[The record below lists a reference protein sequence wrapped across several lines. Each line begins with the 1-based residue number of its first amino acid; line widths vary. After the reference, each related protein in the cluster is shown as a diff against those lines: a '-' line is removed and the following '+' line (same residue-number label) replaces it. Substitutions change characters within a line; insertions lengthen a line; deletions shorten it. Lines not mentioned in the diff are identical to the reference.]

1 MRGNAPV
8 THIDHRITRFARS
21 RHSSAVAIA
30 LICVWS
36 IFFCDLERFPVVRNA
51 HASASATTVPPR
63 STISESAA
71 ASAQEIAIAG
81 AVVDELGGAI
91 VGADVTVRDATGQV
105 VHAVAADA
113 AGRFSIPG
121 LRPGKY
127 AVLATHVLFE
137 DAHASVEVA
146 AGAAPSMLRLT
157 MKVAG
162 PSESLVVTGRRVE
175 TRLSETPQKIEII
188 SATDIERSV
197 ASDITDVL
205 KKNSGV
211 DVVQYNGV
219 LSGVGIRGF
228 RPETSGVNKRSLLL
242 IDGRPSGVTNLA
254 TLLLDNVDHIEV
266 MKGPAS
272 SIYGASAMGG
282 VINVITKHSHGP
294 VQGGG
299 RAAYGSFAASELA
312 GRAGGNLTPRVDFD
326 VTGNLFNQGDD
337 YRMGNG
343 VVRPATTYK
352 TYDGSVR
359 LGADLSNAWRVDGRV
374 NGYLGRDIDNP
385 GDVFTGTSSQGR
397 KNLERSTEDVR
408 LSGQLG
414 SHVLSSTYFMAEEQG
429 HTSNVRT
436 TNPLD
441 QPFLPYL
448 SFESQVNWKGL
459 QLRDS
464 WGWQKSNN
472 LVAGLDVEI
481 VNSISRSYTRTGD
494 RQGPFSADNNKNTV
508 GVYAENT
515 LRANQGG
522 TVISLGGRVDRIT
535 VETVDTPF
543 KTGFTPSTT
552 AFTVFNPSIGLKQ
565 RLVSDLRLHASAGR
579 AFVPPDA
586 GALTGFT
593 ATVVSGRTQINQGN
607 PDLKPEHSVS
617 VDAGLEWL
625 ARSTHLDVTYFQTT
639 VSDRVVSNVL
649 ISSPP
654 PPAPI
659 VLSAVNTLSSHI
671 GGMDV
676 DFNQRVNPRFSL
688 FSNITHYFSRRED
701 LPTTGERN
709 ILNVA
714 ANTVRLGVDL
724 DLGRLSSRLAARY
737 VQGRQDQDFNVAGS
751 PVVDYPDFA
760 VVDASA
766 TYRLHHQH
774 SVLFTVNNLFDTYY
788 YEKKGYPL
796 AGISYAVK
804 YRFGL

>member
-1 MRGNAPV
+1 M
-8 THIDHRITRFARS
+8 
-21 RHSSAVAIA
+21 SSAIAIA
-30 LICVWS
+30 LVCLRS
-36 IFFCDLERFPVVRNA
+36 LFFCDPA
-51 HASASATTVPPR
+51 G
-63 STISESAA
+63 
-71 ASAQEIAIAG
+71 AQDVTLTG

-91 VGADVTVRDATGQV
+91 VGANVTVRDATGT
-105 VHAVAADA
+105 AVQAAAADA
-113 AGRFSIPG
+113 GGRFSIAG
-121 LRPGKY
+121 LRPGRY
-127 AVLATHVLFE
+127 TVEARHALFE
-137 DAHASVEVA
+137 DAHASVAVA
-146 AGAAPSMLRLT
+146 AGATAPMLRLT

-162 PSESLVVTGRRVE
+162 LSEELIVTGRRVE
-175 TRLSETPQKIEII
+175 TRLSETPQKIEIVTP
-188 SATDIERSV
+188 ADIERTV
-197 ASDITDVL
+197 ASDLTDVL
-205 KKNSGV
+205 KKNAGV

-242 IDGRPSGVTNLA
+242 IDGRPSGATNLA

-272 SIYGASAMGG
+272 SVYGASAMGG
-282 VINVITKHSHGP
+282 VINVITKQSRGR
-294 VQGGG
+294 VLGGG
-299 RAAYGSFAASELA
+299 RVAYGSFAASELA
-312 GRAGGNLTPRVDFD
+312 GRAGGNLTSRVDFD
-326 VTGNLFNQGDD
+326 VTGNVFKQADD
-337 YRMGNG
+337 YRMGDG

-352 TYDGSVR
+352 TFDGSAR
-359 LGADLSNAWRVDGRV
+359 AGADLFTAWRIDGRV

-408 LSGQLG
+408 LSGQIG
-414 SHVLSSTYFMAEEQG
+414 SHLVSSTYFMAEEQG
-429 HTSNVRT
+429 HTSNTRT

-464 WGWQKSNN
+464 WGWQPNNN
-472 LVAGLDVEI
+472 LVAGLDVEV
-481 VNSISRSYTRTGD
+481 VNSISRSYTRTGA

-515 LRANQGG
+515 LRVNEGR
-522 TVISLGGRVDRIT
+522 TVISVGGRLDRIT

-543 KTGFTPSTT
+543 KTGFIPSNTT
-552 AFTVFNPSIGLKQ
+552 FTVFDPSIGVK
-565 RLVSDLRLHASAGR
+565 RKLVSDLRLHASAGR

-593 ATVVSGRTQINQGN
+593 TTVVGGRTQITKGN
-607 PDLKPEHSVS
+607 PDLRPEHSVS

-639 VSDRVVSNVL
+639 VSDRVVSNVPV
-649 ISSPP
+649 SSPP

-659 VLSAVNTLSSHI
+659 VLSAVNTLASHI
-671 GGMDV
+671 SGMDV
-676 DFNQRVNPRFSL
+676 DVTRRVNTRLSL
-688 FSNITHYFSRRED
+688 FSNITHYFSRREE

-714 ANTVRLGVDL
+714 ANTVRVGLDL
-724 DLGRLSSRLAARY
+724 DLGRLSGRVSARY

-766 TYRLHHQH
+766 TCRLHRQH
-774 SVLFTVNNLFDTYY
+774 AVLFTVNNLFDTYY
-788 YEKKGYPL
+788 YEKRGYPL
-796 AGISYAVK
+796 AGASFAIK
-804 YRFGL
+804 YRFGM

>member
-1 MRGNAPV
+1 MRGNATV
-8 THIDHRITRFARS
+8 TPTHRRTTVADQRRMS
-21 RHSSAVAIA
+21 TAIA
-30 LICVWS
+30 MVLVCVCS
-36 IFFCDLERFPVVRNA
+36 LCFTDRATAQDL
-51 HASASATTVPPR
+51 
-63 STISESAA
+63 
-71 ASAQEIAIAG
+71 AITG

-91 VGADVTVRDATGQV
+91 VGADVTVRDAAGTV
-105 VHAVAADA
+105 VHTVAADA
-113 AGRFSIPG
+113 GGRFSVAG

-127 AVLATHVLFE
+127 AVEAKNPLFE
-137 DAHASVEVA
+137 DARTSVDVA
-146 AGAAPSMLRLT
+146 AGSSPSMLRLT

-162 PSESLVVTGRRVE
+162 LNETLVVTGRRVE
-175 TRLSETPQKIEII
+175 TRRSETPQKIEII
-188 SATDIERSV
+188 AATDIERSV

-205 KKNSGV
+205 KKNAGV

-254 TLLLDNVDHIEV
+254 TLLLDNVDRIEV

-272 SIYGASAMGG
+272 SVYGASAMGG
-282 VINVITKHSHGP
+282 VINVITKHSRGK
-294 VQGGG
+294 VLGGG

-312 GRAGGNLTPRVDFD
+312 GRAGGNLTRRIDFD
-326 VTGNLFNQGDD
+326 VSGNVFTQGGD

-359 LGADLSNAWRVDGRV
+359 IGADLSNAWRVDGRV
-374 NGYLGRDIDNP
+374 NAYLGRDIDNP

-408 LSGQLG
+408 LSGQVG
-414 SHVLSSTYFMAEEQG
+414 SHLVSSTYFMAEEQG
-429 HTSNVRT
+429 HTSNTRT

-448 SFESQVNWKGL
+448 SFENKLNWKGL

-472 LVAGLDVEI
+472 LVAGLDLEV
-481 VNSISRSYTRTGD
+481 VNSISRSYTRTGA
-494 RQGPFSADNNKNTV
+494 RQGPFAADNNKSTV

-515 LRANQGG
+515 LNVNRGA
-522 TVISLGGRVDRIT
+522 TVISLGARADRIT

-543 KTGFTPSTT
+543 KTGFIPSNTT
-552 AFTVFNPSIGLKQ
+552 FTVFNPSLGVKQ
-565 RLVSDLRLHASAGR
+565 KLASDLRVHASAGR

-593 ATVVSGRTQINQGN
+593 TTVVSGRTQINQGN

-625 ARSTHLDVTYFQTT
+625 TRSTLVDVTYFQTT

-659 VLSAVNTLSSHI
+659 VLTAVNTLASHI
-671 GGMDV
+671 YGMDV
-676 DFNQRVNPRFSL
+676 DLSRRVTPRLSL
-688 FSNITHYFSRRED
+688 FSNITHYFSRREE

-724 DLGRLSSRLAARY
+724 DLGRVSSRLSARY
-737 VQGRQDQDFNVAGS
+737 VHGRQDQDFNVAGS

-766 TYRLHHQH
+766 TYRLHRRHA
-774 SVLFTVNNLFDTYY
+774 VLFTVNNLLDTYY

-796 AGISYAVK
+796 AGASFAIK

>member
-1 MRGNAPV
+1 MRGNATV
-8 THIDHRITRFARS
+8 TLTDHRTTFADRS
-21 RHSSAVAIA
+21 RTSSAIA
-30 LICVWS
+30 LAFVCMCSLSVALTAQ
-36 IFFCDLERFPVVRNA
+36 DL
-51 HASASATTVPPR
+51 
-63 STISESAA
+63 
-71 ASAQEIAIAG
+71 AITG

-91 VGADVTVRDATGQV
+91 AGADVTLRDAAGGV
-105 VHAVAADA
+105 VHTVSADA
-113 AGRFSIPG
+113 GGRFSIVG

-127 AVLATHVLFE
+127 EVQAQSRLFE
-137 DAHASVEVA
+137 DAHTSVDVA
-146 AGAAPSMLRLT
+146 AGDSPSVLRLT

-162 PSESLVVTGRRVE
+162 LTESLVVTGRRVE
-175 TRLSETPQKIEII
+175 TRLSETPQKIEIV
-188 SATDIERSV
+188 AAADIERSV

-205 KKNSGV
+205 KKNAGV

-219 LSGVGIRGF
+219 LSGIGIRGF
-228 RPETSGVNKRSLLL
+228 RPETSGINKRSLLL

-254 TLLLDNVDHIEV
+254 TLLLDQVDRIEV

-272 SIYGASAMGG
+272 SVYGASAMGG
-282 VINVITKHSHGP
+282 VVNVITKHSRGK
-294 VQGGG
+294 VLGGG

-326 VTGNLFNQGDD
+326 VTGNVFDQADD
-337 YRMGNG
+337 YRMGDG

-359 LGADLSNAWRVDGRV
+359 IGADLSNAWRIDARV
-374 NGYLGRDIDNP
+374 NGYLGSDIDNP

-397 KNLERSTEDVR
+397 KTLERSTEDVR
-408 LSGQLG
+408 VSGQLG
-414 SHVLSSTYFMAEEQG
+414 SHLVSSTYFMAEEQG
-429 HTSNVRT
+429 HTSNDRT

-448 SFESQVNWKGL
+448 SFESKVNWKGL
-459 QLRDS
+459 QVRDS

-472 LVAGLDVEI
+472 LVAGLDFEV
-481 VNSISRSYTRTGD
+481 VNSVSSSYTRTGA
-494 RQGPFSADNNKNTV
+494 RQGPFSADNNKNTL

-515 LRANQGG
+515 MRLKKGA
-522 TVISLGGRVDRIT
+522 TVISMGGRVDRIT

-543 KTGFTPSTT
+543 KTGFTPSNTT
-552 AFTVFNPSIGLKQ
+552 FTVFNPSIGIKQ
-565 RLVSDLRLHASAGR
+565 RLVFDLRVHASAGR

-593 ATVVSGRTQINQGN
+593 TTIVSGRTQINQGN

-625 ARSTHLDVTYFQTT
+625 ARSTHIDVTYFQTT

-649 ISSPP
+649 ISNPP

-659 VLSAVNTLSSHI
+659 VLSAANTLASHI
-671 GGMDV
+671 QGMDV
-676 DFNQRVNPRFSL
+676 DFNRRLHPRLSL
-688 FSNITHYFSRRED
+688 FSNITHYFSRREE
-701 LPTTGERN
+701 LPGTGERN

-714 ANTVRLGVDL
+714 TNTVRLGVDL
-724 DLGRLSSRLAARY
+724 DLGRLSSRLSARY

-751 PVVDYPDFA
+751 PVVDYPNFA

-766 TYRLHHQH
+766 IYRLHRQH
-774 SVLFTVNNLFDTYY
+774 AVLFTVNNLLDTYY
-788 YEKKGYPL
+788 YEKRGYPL
-796 AGISYAVK
+796 AGASFAIK

>member
-1 MRGNAPV
+1 MRDNATV
-8 THIDHRITRFARS
+8 TPTDHRPTFTDRNRMAG
-21 RHSSAVAIA
+21 AVVLAFV
-30 LICVWS
+30 CVCS
-36 IFFCDLERFPVVRNA
+36 LAFPDQ
-51 HASASATTVPPR
+51 
-63 STISESAA
+63 AA
-71 ASAQEIAIAG
+71 AQDLAITG

-91 VGADVTVRDATGQV
+91 VGADITVRDAAGAV
-105 VHAVAADA
+105 VHTVGADA
-113 AGRFSIPG
+113 SGRFSIVG

-127 AVLATHVLFE
+127 DVEARNRLFE
-137 DAHASVEVA
+137 DAHAAVDVA
-146 AGAAPSMLRLT
+146 AGASPSMLRLT

-162 PSESLVVTGRRVE
+162 LTESLVVTGRRVE
-175 TRLSETPQKIEII
+175 TRLSQTPQKIEII
-188 SATDIERSV
+188 AATDIERSV
-197 ASDITDVL
+197 ASDLTDVL
-205 KKNSGV
+205 KKNAGV

-228 RPETSGVNKRSLLL
+228 RPELSGINKRSLLL

-254 TLLLDNVDHIEV
+254 TLLLDNVDRIEV

-272 SIYGASAMGG
+272 SVYGASAMGG
-282 VINVITKHSHGP
+282 VINVITKHSRGR
-294 VQGGG
+294 VLGGG
-299 RAAYGSFAASELA
+299 RASFGSFAASELA
-312 GRAGGNLTPRVDFD
+312 GKAGGNLTPRVDFD
-326 VTGNLFNQGDD
+326 MTGNVFKQADD
-337 YRMGNG
+337 YRMGDG
-343 VVRPATTYK
+343 VVRPATTFK
-352 TYDGSVR
+352 TYDGSAR
-359 LGADLSNAWRVDGRV
+359 IGADLSKAWRLDGRV

-408 LSGQLG
+408 LSGELG
-414 SHVLSSTYFMAEEQG
+414 SHLVSATYFRADEQG

-448 SFESQVNWKGL
+448 SFESALNWKGL
-459 QLRDS
+459 QVRDS
-464 WGWQKSNN
+464 WGWLKSTN
-472 LVAGLDVEI
+472 LVFGLDLEV
-481 VNSISRSYTRTGD
+481 VNSTSTSYTRTGA

-515 LRANQGG
+515 LSVNKGA
-522 TVISLGGRVDRIT
+522 TVISMGGRVDRIA

-543 KTGFTPSTT
+543 KTGFTPSNTT
-552 AFTVFNPSIGLKQ
+552 FTVFNPSIGLKQ
-565 RLVSDLRLHASAGR
+565 LLVSDLRVHASVGR
-579 AFVPPDA
+579 AFVPPEA

-593 ATVVSGRTQINQGN
+593 TTVVSGRTQINQGN

-617 VDAGLEWL
+617 FDAGLEWL
-625 ARSTHLDVTYFQTT
+625 GRSTHLDVTYFQTT
-639 VSDRVVSNVL
+639 VSDRVVSNIL

-659 VLSAVNTLSSHI
+659 VLSAVNTLAAHI
-671 GGMDV
+671 YGMDV
-676 DFNQRVNPRFSL
+676 DFHQRVNPRLSL
-688 FSNITHYFSRRED
+688 FSNITHYFSRREE

-724 DLGRLSSRLAARY
+724 DLGRLSGRLSARY

-766 TYRLHHQH
+766 AYRLHRQH
-774 SVLFTVNNLFDTYY
+774 SVLFTVNNLLDTYY

-796 AGISYAVK
+796 AGISYALK